1 MLSEEELQEKL
12 WKCKLDT
19 RRSYH
24 VEAATIKVLLT
35 LAPRQP
41 AAGIQT
47 YPTTFLFLFVL
58 LIHLIET
65 FPATPSSTPA
75 KRLDTSLS

>member
-24 VEAATIKVLLT
+24 VEAATTKV
-35 LAPRQP
+35 
-41 AAGIQT
+41 
-47 YPTTFLFLFVL
+47 
-58 LIHLIET
+58 
-65 FPATPSSTPA
+65 
-75 KRLDTSLS
+75 